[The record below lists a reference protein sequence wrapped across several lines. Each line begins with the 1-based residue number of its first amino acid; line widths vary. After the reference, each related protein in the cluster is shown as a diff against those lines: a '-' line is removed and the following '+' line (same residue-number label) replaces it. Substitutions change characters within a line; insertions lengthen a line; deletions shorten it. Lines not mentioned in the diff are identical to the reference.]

1 MKCSIPEISWH
12 NRDPIL
18 SLDFQPSKEK
28 CRRLATCGTDT
39 HVMIW
44 LVLPHANG
52 SISLEFRADLAR
64 HTKSVNVVRFS
75 NSGEL
80 LASGD
85 DEANIIL
92 WKQAEKRADDIFD
105 DSVENKEN
113 WVAHKVLRGHIDD
126 ICDICWSPSD
136 CFLASGSVDNTCI
149 VWDVSK
155 GKNVGILKE
164 NKGFVQGISWDPRDT
179 YLATLSSDRSLRVFN
194 TKSRKV
200 VHNVYKAAVQQ
211 TEGNKEV
218 KPSRIFYDDTLK
230 SFCRRLAFSP
240 DGELL
245 VAPSGI
251 IEQDEGKISN
261 SVYVFPRSRL
271 NEPVYYLPTG
281 SSPSIA
287 VRFCPLFFKLRS
299 PQDSGETDGGNGPQ
313 SLWRLPYRM
322 VFAVA
327 TQDAVLLYDTQQL
340 SPFGHISNIH
350 YARLSDL
357 TWSPDGQILIASSTD
372 GFCSIITFAK
382 GEIGEVYDGDL
393 PFLCAAKSETAQVD
407 SLPSPA
413 TMEPKIPEEQVSDVT
428 TDILPPEEEPGKV
441 PDTPEVMDHDGME
454 DCSAKNSKEPKA
466 ESNNIKQTK
475 TKPSTCQKP
484 PRRVQLI
491 TLSSK
496 CK

>member
-28 CRRLATCGTDT
+28 RRRLATCGTDT

-52 SISLEFRADLAR
+52 SISLEFRADLTR

-75 NSGEL
+75 NTGEL

-92 WKQAEKRADDIFD
+92 WKQAEKRSDDIFD

-126 ICDICWSPSD
+126 ICDVCWSPSD
-136 CFLASGSVDNTCI
+136 CFLASGSIDNTCI
-149 VWDVSK
+149 IWDVGR

-164 NKGFVQGISWDPRDT
+164 NKGFVQGVSWDPQDV
-179 YLATLSSDRSLRVFN
+179 YLTTLSSDRSLRVFSTR
-194 TKSRKV
+194 TKKV
-200 VHNVYKAAVQQ
+200 VHNVQKATIPQAKA
-211 TEGNKEV
+211 NKEV

-261 SVYVFPRSRL
+261 SVYVFSRSRL

-281 SSPSIA
+281 STPSIA

-299 PQDSGETDGGNGPQ
+299 PQGDKDEDGTDLPQ

-327 TQDAVLLYDTQQL
+327 TQDAVLLYDTQQ
-340 SPFGHISNIH
+340 SAPFGHISNIH

-382 GEIGEVYDGDL
+382 DEIGEVYEGDL
-393 PFLCAAKSETAQVD
+393 PHLSANKSPTLQIEPTTSPTAE
-407 SLPSPA
+407 SN
-413 TMEPKIPEEQVSDVT
+413 
-428 TDILPPEEEPGKV
+428 
-441 PDTPEVMDHDGME
+441 TPERQQEDVAVDMQPLDEIDKRSPDQSEKMDHDGAASCPME
-454 DCSAKNSKEPKA
+454 DGDD
-466 ESNNIKQTK
+466 QK
-475 TKPSTCQKP
+475 TKRNEMSQNETKPNICQKP

-496 CK
+496 CT